1 MAGRKKAKKELTQEE
16 WLEQALVPEA
26 EWPYR
31 VPGNWCWTRI
41 EFCCEDFFS
50 GKSPKYSKEPTP
62 YRIIGQQANQ
72 RYGIDLKY
80 IKYGTEEFTLKQEDR
95 YFLKYND
102 VVLNT
107 LGTGSIGRS
116 NIYKYEHR
124 MLTDG
129 HPFVFRTGSKYSP
142 DLLYYYFQVNET
154 QIINSANGST
164 NQKFLSLRSFAK
176 YCIPLPPLIEQE
188 RIVARI
194 ESLFNKLDEAKK
206 KTQAVIDSFELRKS
220 AILHKAFTGELT
232 EQWRKAHGVGLD
244 SWTDKTL
251 ESVCYSIFDGDHMP
265 PPKCNTGI
273 PFLVISNVN
282 TGYLSFDN
290 TRFVPESYY
299 NALSDT
305 RKPKYG
311 DILYTLVGSYGI
323 PVVVDSEK
331 PFCFQRHMA
340 LLKPKDVEARYLWY
354 ILQSKA
360 MLQKATEI
368 ATGTAQLTVPIR
380 GLRKMKI
387 PYVSR
392 VEQIE
397 IVRIL
402 DILFVKER
410 KVRESAK
417 IVLKQIDLIKKS
429 ILARAFRGELGTNDP
444 AEESAITLLRK
455 IWKESTQNF

>member
-455 IWKESTQNF
+455 I

>member
-1 MAGRKKAKKELTQEE
+1 MAGRKKAKKKLTQEE
-16 WLEQALVPEA
+16 WLEQALVPEE
-26 EWPYR
+26 EWPYK

-102 VVLNT
+102 VILNT

-129 HPFVFRTGSKYSP
+129 HPFVFRTGSRYSP

-164 NQKFLSLRSFAK
+164 NQKFLSLKAFSK
-176 YCIPLPPLIEQE
+176 YCIPLPPLTEQG

-232 EQWRKAHGVGLD
+232 EQWRKAHGIGLD

-265 PPKCNTGI
+265 PPKCDAGI

-282 TGYLSFDN
+282 TGYLSFNN

-323 PVVVDSEK
+323 PVVVDIEK

-354 ILQSKA
+354 VLQSKA

-387 PYVSR
+387 PYISR

-455 IWKESTQNF
+455 MWKESTQNF

>member
-194 ESLFNKLDEAKK
+194 ESLFNKL
-206 KTQAVIDSFELRKS
+206 
-220 AILHKAFTGELT
+220 
-232 EQWRKAHGVGLD
+232 
-244 SWTDKTL
+244 
-251 ESVCYSIFDGDHMP
+251 
-265 PPKCNTGI
+265 
-273 PFLVISNVN
+273 
-282 TGYLSFDN
+282 
-290 TRFVPESYY
+290 
-299 NALSDT
+299 
-305 RKPKYG
+305 
-311 DILYTLVGSYGI
+311 
-323 PVVVDSEK
+323 
-331 PFCFQRHMA
+331 
-340 LLKPKDVEARYLWY
+340 
-354 ILQSKA
+354 
-360 MLQKATEI
+360 
-368 ATGTAQLTVPIR
+368 
-380 GLRKMKI
+380 
-387 PYVSR
+387 
-392 VEQIE
+392 
-397 IVRIL
+397 
-402 DILFVKER
+402 
-410 KVRESAK
+410 
-417 IVLKQIDLIKKS
+417 
-429 ILARAFRGELGTNDP
+429 
-444 AEESAITLLRK
+444 
-455 IWKESTQNF
+455 

>member
-282 TGYLSFDN
+282 TGYLSFNN